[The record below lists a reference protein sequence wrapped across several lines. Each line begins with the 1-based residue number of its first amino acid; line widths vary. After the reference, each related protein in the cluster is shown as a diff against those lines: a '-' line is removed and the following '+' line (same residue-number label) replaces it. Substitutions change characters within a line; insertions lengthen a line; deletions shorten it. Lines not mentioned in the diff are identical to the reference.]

1 MPVIIDEVIAD
12 VPATPVQ
19 AAAERPSSQQ
29 TVPPVAQDMLR
40 LLENNNSAKNACR
53 WINSNGDS

>member
-40 LLENNNSAKNACR
+40 LLEKQQQR
-53 WINSNGDS
+53 IHSNMSR